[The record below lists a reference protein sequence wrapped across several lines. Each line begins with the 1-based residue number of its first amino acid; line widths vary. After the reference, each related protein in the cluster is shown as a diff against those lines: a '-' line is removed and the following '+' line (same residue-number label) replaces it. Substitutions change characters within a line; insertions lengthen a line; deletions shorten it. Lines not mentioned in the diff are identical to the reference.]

1 MVSALHHI
9 ATKLI
14 QSQVLNLFIKL
25 DFDMLK
31 SKPLGQLLFGR
42 LITHSHMVFS
52 FLPYTVLFFEITTEK
67 EEDFYRN
74 CQLESKVYYFNFS
87 NRLIYFTG
95 KFIIMAYNYLE
106 THTCGE
112 NDTCMC

>member
-1 MVSALHHI
+1 MVSVLHHI

-31 SKPLGQLLFGR
+31 SKDNYYVVAQLHAVTLYSVIYLILYFFLKLPQRKGR
-42 LITHSHMVFS
+42 ISTETVSWKARYTILIFQ
-52 FLPYTVLFFEITTEK
+52 IT
-67 EEDFYRN
+67 
-74 CQLESKVYYFNFS
+74 
-87 NRLIYFTG
+87 YFTSLA
-95 KFIIMAYNYLE
+95 KMAYNYLE

-112 NDTCMC
+112 NDSCMF